1 MKDLIQR
8 VVLNFV
14 AYVSK
19 ITSEIHA
26 PFSRKRIKA
35 SHYHK
40 VRHVIKPGS
49 IILSAT
55 YGELANIFIPGK
67 WSHVGII
74 ATDGMSVIEAISTGV
89 AKTDL
94 IDFMMTK
101 DEICV
106 LNPSFLDTDGMIEA
120 SIKAEA
126 EIGKPYDWKFVKG
139 DIKAFYCS
147 ELVYHVLH
155 KVKNDSPF
163 TLRRTFGKLTVTP
176 QDFYNAKSK
185 FYVMWKSH

>member
-40 VRHVIKPGS
+40 VRYVTKPGS

-67 WSHVGII
+67 WSHMGII
-74 ATDGMSVIEAISTGV
+74 ATDGMSVIEATSTGV
-89 AKTDL
+89 VKTDL
-94 IDFMMTK
+94 IDFMMKK
-101 DEICV
+101 DEVCV
-106 LNPSFLDTDGMIEA
+106 MYPVFLNTDEMIE
-120 SIKAEA
+120 SSLIAETQL
-126 EIGKPYDWKFVKG
+126 GKPYDWHFTQSDVES
-139 DIKAFYCS
+139 FYCS
-147 ELVYHVLH
+147 ELVYHCIHRVS
-155 KVKNDSPF
+155 KDSPF
-163 TLRRTFGKLTVTP
+163 TLRRTFGRLTVTP

-185 FYVMWKSH
+185 FYVVWKS